1 MRDRGTRAASS
12 GRSAGSAWL
21 LIFADISALMLAF
34 FVMLFSMSTL
44 EIDKWKA
51 VVSRSVKGDP
61 ATEQLRPPPVSAHSM
76 PTVDVPPALPLGY
89 LADVLDEKLAEDGLS
104 GQVTLHRLDKTVVV
118 SLPTEVLFLPGEA
131 DLTDAA
137 RAALFRVSS
146 ALAQIGNQ
154 IDVQGHTA
162 PPADDSTGDGWRWRL
177 SLERA
182 VAVADELKRI
192 GYQGQPSVLGLA
204 DSRFRH
210 LDAAIPE
217 ARRLELARRVDL
229 VIHPTEGET

>member
-1 MRDRGTRAASS
+1 MRARTPRVPSRTSSAS
-12 GRSAGSAWL
+12 GAWL

-51 VVSRSVKGDP
+51 VVDRSVKGDP

-76 PTVDVPPALPLGY
+76 PTIDVPPALPLGY

-104 GQVTLHRLDKTVVV
+104 GRVTLHRLDKMVVV

-131 DLTDAA
+131 NLTDSA
-137 RAALFRVSS
+137 RAALFRVSG

-162 PPADDSTGDGWRWRL
+162 PPADGSSGDGWRWRL

-182 VAVADELKRI
+182 VAVAEELKRI
-192 GYQGQPSVLGLA
+192 GYQGNPGVLGLA
-204 DSRFRH
+204 DSRFQH
-210 LDAAIPE
+210 LDPDISE